1 MLDALQSLKADAH
14 PRITLVRTGGLG
26 DTVLVLPALT
36 WLREHLVHA
45 HLTLV
50 GSHWAEALLPF
61 MSFPLEVVRF
71 DSPRLAPLFG
81 PGQGE
86 DAPGVFSEADVVIIY
101 TASPAHEWI
110 RNVSHACQGSV
121 ITWSSAPAGRCHAA
135 VHFAQALAG
144 GFLELSDVPA
154 PTLRVPKDAR
164 IWAGDWLQAGAGS
177 RVRLTAI
184 HPGSG
189 GARKCWPPECFA
201 ELAEKLHTSILLIEG
216 PADAEACSRVR
227 ASMPSAV
234 PVVEAKGLN
243 LVETAA
249 LLEQCTLYVGNDSGL
264 SHVAAAFGIPT
275 VAVFGPTD
283 PSVWA
288 PLGRRVETVCSRDG
302 AAWPTLNAVLDAVRR
317 LFSSS

>member
-1 MLDALQSLKADAH
+1 MLDALQLLKADAN

-45 HLTLV
+45 RLTLV
-50 GSHWAEALLPF
+50 GSHWTEALSPLI
-61 MSFPLEVVRF
+61 SFPLEVVRF
-71 DSPRLAPLFG
+71 DSPTLMPMFACKPTAAPL
-81 PGQGE
+81 
-86 DAPGVFSEADVVIIY
+86 GVFSDADALIIY
-101 TASPAHEWI
+101 TASPGADWV
-110 RNVSHACQGSV
+110 RN
-121 ITWSSAPAGRCHAA
+121 AGRACRGPVVIWPVTPTEKCHAA
-135 VHFAQALAG
+135 VHFVQALTSYP
-144 GFLELSDVPA
+144 LELSDL
-154 PTLRVPKDAR
+154 PTPMLRAPKDAR

-177 RVRLTAI
+177 RVGLTAI

-189 GARKCWPPECFA
+189 GVRKCWPPECFA

-227 ASMPSAV
+227 ASMSSAV
-234 PVVEAKGLN
+234 RVVEAKGLT

-264 SHVAAAFGIPT
+264 SHVAAALGIPT

-288 PLGRRVETVCSRDG
+288 PRGRGVEAVCARDG
-302 AAWPTLNAVLDAVRR
+302 AAWPTLNAVLETAGR
-317 LFSSS
+317 LRDT